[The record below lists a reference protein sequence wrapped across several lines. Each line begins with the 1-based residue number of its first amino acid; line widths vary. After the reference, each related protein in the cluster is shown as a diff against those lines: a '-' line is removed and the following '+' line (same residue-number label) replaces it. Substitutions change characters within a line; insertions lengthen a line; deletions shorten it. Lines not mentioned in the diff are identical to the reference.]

1 MEEKRERG
9 GSNEGTTEV
18 SERKISN
25 LLRRGKVEAWI
36 IKEASKPIIERKRLR
51 VEKGM
56 LVDRWNSKK
65 YAVTSEPLLMFDGKR
80 VKEVYLCDEK
90 TATTMNIEID
100 RKENPHWKLTP
111 HLLYSVI
118 DSRLLQYAFA
128 IRPERKTIVAAL
140 VLGAFLGFLIGVM
153 FG

>member
-1 MEEKRERG
+1 MEEEGKRS
-9 GSNEGTTEV
+9 GSNEGTAEV
-18 SERKISN
+18 SERKIPN
-25 LLRRGKVEAWI
+25 LLRRGKIEAWVI
-36 IKEASKPIIERKRLR
+36 REASKPLIERRRLR
-51 VEKGM
+51 IEKGM
-56 LVDRWNSKK
+56 LVDKWNSKK
-65 YAVTSEPLLMFDGKR
+65 YAVTSEPILVFDRNK

-90 TATTMNIEID
+90 TAATMNVEID

-111 HLLYSVI
+111 SLLYSVI

-128 IRPERKTIVAAL
+128 IRPERKTVVAAL